1 MLIKISA
8 RHGSLSPETQERIRE
23 KVEKLTRIFDR
34 VMAIEVTVDLDH
46 RDAPSVDVMVSA
58 EHRHDFRASYQAG
71 ELFAALDVV
80 MEKLES
86 QLRRYK
92 ERVQER
98 HRNPELRRGE
108 YPELPPLPTGENPG
122 GSSLPAG

>member
-1 MLIKISA
+1 MLIRISA
-8 RHGSLSPETQERIRE
+8 RHGSLSPETQERVRE

-46 RDAPSVDVMVSA
+46 RDAPSVDVLVSA

-92 ERVQER
+92 ERLQER
-98 HRNPELRRGE
+98 HRSPESKRVE
-108 YPELPPLPTGENPG
+108 YLEIPP
-122 GSSLPAG
+122 PAGEEAGNQTA

>member
-1 MLIKISA
+1 MLITISA
-8 RHGSLSPETQERIRE
+8 RHGSLSPETQQRIRE

-46 RDAPSVDVMVSA
+46 REAPLVDVRVSA
-58 EHRHDFRASYQAG
+58 EHKHDFQASFQAG

-80 MEKLES
+80 MDKLET

-92 ERVQER
+92 ERIQER
-98 HRNPELRRGE
+98 HRNPELRRAE
-108 YPELPPLPTGENPG
+108 FTPLPEGAPPEPKEGEAQRP
-122 GSSLPAG
+122 

>member
-1 MLIKISA
+1 MLITISA

-46 RDAPSVDVMVSA
+46 REAPLVDVRVSA
-58 EHRHDFRASYQAG
+58 EHKHDFQASFQAG

-80 MEKLES
+80 MDKLEN

-92 ERVQER
+92 ERIQER
-98 HRNPELRRGE
+98 HRNPELRRAE
-108 YPELPPLPTGENPG
+108 FTPLPEPTPPEAKETGPQ
-122 GSSLPAG
+122 GS

>member
-1 MLIKISA
+1 VLITISA

-46 RDAPSVDVMVSA
+46 REAPLVDVKVSA
-58 EHRHDFRASYQAG
+58 EHRHDFQASFQAG

-80 MEKLES
+80 MDKLES

-92 ERVQER
+92 ERIQER
-98 HRNPELRRGE
+98 HRNPELRRAE
-108 YPELPPLPTGENPG
+108 FIPLPEVPSEEGSQEGEG
-122 GSSLPAG
+122 